1 MLSLFSLVLGET
13 GMRCEWR
20 ALRCSRWEDVD
31 LENGFVQV
39 VSGRDQHRTKSGKS
53 RDVPLSSRLLQ
64 LRSGSTLPAFASRP
78 IAAAALS
85 TYSITRFQR

>member
-1 MLSLFSLVLGET
+1 
-13 GMRCEWR
+13 MRCESE
-20 ALRCSRWEDVD
+20 ALQLRWEDVD

-53 RDVPLSSRLLQ
+53 RDVPLSSECS